1 MNNSFS
7 SVGKPKPFKIPILI
21 LHFTFDT
28 YVKRVSQLNLFS
40 IIINVFRLGVSTE
53 IILEIHAKLSWTLAE
68 SKGIIMEVTYLWL
81 VLVFLVSK
89 FVVRC
94 RITDNNSFLVRSNT
108 VLFMGK
114 AKGILAEANR
124 R

>member
-1 MNNSFS
+1 
-7 SVGKPKPFKIPILI
+7 
-21 LHFTFDT
+21 
-28 YVKRVSQLNLFS
+28 
-40 IIINVFRLGVSTE
+40 
-53 IILEIHAKLSWTLAE
+53 
-68 SKGIIMEVTYLWL
+68 MEVTYLWL

-89 FVVRC
+89 FLVRC